1 MRAARAPDGS
11 DRTLAGLPANADRN
25 EKEEVVVV
33 VVVDPGREVGAAHHA
48 RARARTILD
57 LINKSVALT
66 R

>member
-33 VVVDPGREVGAAHHA
+33 VVDPGREVGAAHHA

-57 LINKSVALT
+57 LIKSVALT
-66 R
+66 H